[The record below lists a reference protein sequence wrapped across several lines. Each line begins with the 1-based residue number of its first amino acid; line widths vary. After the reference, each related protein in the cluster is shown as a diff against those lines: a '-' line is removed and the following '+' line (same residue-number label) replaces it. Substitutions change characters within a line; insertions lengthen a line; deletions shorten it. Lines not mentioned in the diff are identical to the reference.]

1 MSFNVRCFGYRGI
14 TQLIQPM
21 PKQFSSDSVFQLI
34 QPYEWAQNISVS
46 SVAASTS
53 PTAVPD
59 KTQIVRIEVPD
70 GSVVRY
76 EINPSNRPGG
86 AIIANTNS
94 PILSGINQF
103 FFQQGWTVS
112 LIDAAGLP

>member
-1 MSFNVRCFGYRGI
+1 MAFNVRCFGYRGI

-59 KTQIVRIEVPD
+59 KTQIVRIEVAD
-70 GSVVRY
+70 GMVVRY
-76 EINPSNRPGG
+76 EINPPNRTGG
-86 AIIANTNS
+86 AVVANVNS
-94 PILSGINQF
+94 PSLSGINQF
-103 FFQQGWTVS
+103 VFLQGWTLS
-112 LIDAAGLP
+112 MIDAAGLP